1 MNTSRLETMLHLE
14 VGTTKSSLQKTWNIL
29 AQTPWDLKRKFFP
42 GNLEVVYIGNTKLF
56 CGNLR
61 FLEKLGL
68 KLDHFD
74 QKMQVLD
81 QIFTVNWFNLIKNV
95 LFFLKVCLIR
105 WDTFKNNLFGAK
117 EYEFWWFVNFSLI
130 WNRTKYGQI
139 PSLCIGK
146 WLFDSRF
153 KFST

>member
-1 MNTSRLETMLHLE
+1 MNTARLETMLHLE
-14 VGTTKSSLQKTWNIL
+14 VRTTKSSLRNTWNISS
-29 AQTPWDLKRKFFP
+29 QTPWDLKRKFFLW
-42 GNLEVVYIGNTKLF
+42 NLEVFNIGNTELF

-95 LFFLKVCLIR
+95 LFFHKVCLIR
-105 WDTFKNNLFGAK
+105 WDTFKNNLFGVK

-130 WNRTKYGQI
+130 WMPKKYRQI
-139 PSLCIGK
+139 PSLCNLIIP
-146 WLFDSRF
+146 
-153 KFST
+153 